1 MVKADGS
8 FLVVGLN
15 PTIQN
20 TFTLPSLRVSQVNRV
35 SHHRVDVAGKGG
47 NTTRV
52 LTQLGE
58 HAVHLTFGGGRN
70 RDLYRELC
78 RQDAVELRCVEC
90 DVEIRHCHTLL
101 GVGDETTTEIVESGH
116 QVSPAVEQSIVE
128 LYDEELLTAHTVII
142 GGSHAPGF
150 SDELY
155 AEMVRKA
162 TAAGVITVLDI
173 RGEDLLR
180 CIQHH
185 PSAIKINVSEFS
197 HTFTPD
203 AILEEDIDPE
213 AIPRT
218 LLDKMIEIHT
228 STSIEI
234 VLTNGSRP
242 VLFVADGTVKR
253 IQPEPMTPVNTV
265 GSGDAATAGLAAGL
279 HRGLSLEGSVRLAMD
294 CAAKNAQ
301 LEKPGSIR

>member
-1 MVKADGS
+1 MAGH

-15 PTIQN
+15 PTVQN

-35 SHHRVDVAGKGG
+35 SRHRVDVAGKGG

-52 LTQLGE
+52 LKQLGE
-58 HAVHLTFGGGRN
+58 RAVQLTFGGGAN
-70 RDLYRELC
+70 LDLYQRLC
-78 RQDAVELRCVEC
+78 RQDGVELRCVEC

-101 GVGDETTTEIVESGH
+101 GVGDGTTTEIVEPGH
-116 QVSPAVEQSIVE
+116 PVSPAVEQSIVE
-128 LYDEELLTAHTVII
+128 LYDQELVAAHTVII
-142 GGSHAPGF
+142 GGTHAPGF

-162 TAAGVITVLDI
+162 TAAGIRTVLDI

-180 CIQHH
+180 CLQHH

-197 HTFTPD
+197 HTFTPETV
-203 AILEEDIDPE
+203 LEEEINPE
-213 AIPRT
+213 SIPRT

-228 STSIEI
+228 TSSAEI

-242 VLFVADGTVKR
+242 VLYVADEMVKT
-253 IQPEPMTPVNTV
+253 IQPEPVTPVNTV

-279 HRGLSLEGSVRLAMD
+279 HRCMSLEDAVRLAME
-294 CAAKNAQ
+294 CAVKNAQ

>member
-1 MVKADGS
+1 MDGA

-35 SHHRVDVAGKGG
+35 TRHRVDVAGKGG

-70 RDLYRELC
+70 LDLYRRLC
-78 RQDAVELRCVEC
+78 KQEGVELRCVDCE
-90 DVEIRHCHTLL
+90 VEIRHCHTLI
-101 GVGDETTTEIVESGH
+101 GVGDRSITEIVEPGH
-116 QVSPAVEQSIVE
+116 PVPPAVERAIVDLYEKE
-128 LYDEELLTAHTVII
+128 LVTAHTVII
-142 GGSHAPGF
+142 GGTHAPGF
-150 SDELY
+150 SDGVY

-162 TAAGVITVLDI
+162 TAAGVRTVLDI

-180 CIQHH
+180 CIGHH

-203 AILEEDIDPE
+203 TKLDEDTNPDS
-213 AIPRT
+213 IPRS
-218 LLDKMIEIHT
+218 LLDAMIQIHAA
-228 STSIEI
+228 SSVEI

-242 VLFVADGTVKR
+242 VLFVADGEVKT
-253 IQPEPMTPVNTV
+253 IEPETMTPVNTV

-279 HRGLSLEGSVRLAMD
+279 YRGMSLEGAVRLAMD
-294 CAAKNAQ
+294 CAAKNAR

>member
-1 MVKADGS
+1 MKLSGY

-15 PTIQN
+15 PTVQN

-58 HAVHLTFGGGRN
+58 RVVQLTFGGGRN
-70 RDLYRELC
+70 LDLYRRLC
-78 RQDAVELRCVEC
+78 RQDDVELRWVEC

-101 GVGDETTTEIVESGH
+101 GVDDGTTTEIVEPGH
-116 QVSPAVEQSIVE
+116 PVPPAVERSVVE
-128 LYDEELLTAHTVII
+128 LYDQELPAAHTVII
-142 GGSHAPGF
+142 GGTHAPGF

-162 TAAGVITVLDI
+162 TAAGVRTVLDI
-173 RGEDLLR
+173 RGGDLLR
-180 CIQHH
+180 CLQHH

-197 HTFTPD
+197 HTFTPET
-203 AILEEDIDPE
+203 ILEEEISPE

-218 LLDKMIEIHT
+218 LLDKMIEIHNA
-228 STSIEI
+228 SSAEI

-242 VLFVADGTVKR
+242 VLFVADGIVKTA
-253 IQPEPMTPVNTV
+253 QPEAITPVNTV

-279 HRGLSLEGSVRLAMD
+279 HRGLSLEGAVRLGMD
-294 CAAKNAQ
+294 CAAKNAT